1 MIEIKPY
8 NIKDRCEVA
17 VPGSKSVTHRIL
29 IASALS
35 DGVCRIENALLSE
48 DTVLTMKALRQMGI
62 RIEEKNDNRLIIYG
76 TKGILRPSAEPVY
89 LGNSGTSIRLL
100 TAVAALGKNAYTLLG
115 NDRMAERPIQ
125 ALIDAL
131 GQIGVQARSTHSNG
145 CSPVE
150 VNGKNLSGTAVT
162 ISCRQSSQYLT
173 GLLLMAPCTEG
184 GLNIGVTEGPVSKPY
199 VDMTVDV
206 MSRFGIA
213 VDRQGY
219 DSFQVAGK
227 QAYRPGAYE
236 VEADASQAGYF
247 WAVAAICRKAVKV
260 KGVSRSS
267 CQGDVNFSKV
277 LESMGCAVN
286 NEPDGI
292 TVAGGDRLRAVE
304 IDMGDMPDIV
314 PTLAVVAAF
323 AEGTTVIKNV
333 SHLKSK
339 ESDRLTAVV
348 NELIKMGVAARCTD
362 DELVVAGGQPRG
374 AEIETYGDHRIAM
387 SFAVAGLAAPGTIIR
402 GEHCVEKSFPNFWK
416 VFEGMYE

>member
-8 NIKDRCEVA
+8 NIKDHCEVA
-17 VPGSKSVTHRIL
+17 VPGSKSVTHRTL

-76 TKGILRPSAEPVY
+76 TEGILRPSTESVY

-145 CSPVE
+145 CPPVE
-150 VNGKNLSGTAVT
+150 VNGKNLSGTTIT

-184 GLNIGVTEGPVSKPY
+184 GLKISVTEGPVSKPY
-199 VDMTVDV
+199 VDMTIDV
-206 MSRFGIA
+206 MSKFGIA
-213 VDRQGY
+213 IDRQGY
-219 DSFQVAGK
+219 DGFQVAGK
-227 QAYRPGAYE
+227 QAYRSGAYE

-247 WAVAAICRKAVKV
+247 WAAAAICRKAVKV
-260 KGVSRSS
+260 KGVSKSS

-277 LESMGCAVN
+277 LESMGCAVK
-286 NEPDGI
+286 NESDGI
-292 TVAGGDRLRAVE
+292 TVTGGDRLRAVE

-339 ESDRLTAVV
+339 ESDRLTSVV

-402 GEHCVEKSFPNFWK
+402 GEHCVEKSFPNYWK